1 MTLKVV
7 VDTNLWIRVLLGG
20 KVTLPLLTAWQERK
34 FTVVASQP
42 LVDELNDVWQR
53 PRLGERINPKD
64 AERLLEQLRLRSE
77 WVEPVTVPPGCRD
90 PKDHPVLA
98 TAIDGH
104 ADAIITGDADLRADD
119 RLRTAMGQ
127 HGVELWGVDRLFEQI
142 GVD

>member
-1 MTLKVV
+1 
-7 VDTNLWIRVLLGG
+7 
-20 KVTLPLLTAWQERK
+20 LTAWQERK

-77 WVEPVTVPPGCRD
+77 WVEPVTVPPGRCD